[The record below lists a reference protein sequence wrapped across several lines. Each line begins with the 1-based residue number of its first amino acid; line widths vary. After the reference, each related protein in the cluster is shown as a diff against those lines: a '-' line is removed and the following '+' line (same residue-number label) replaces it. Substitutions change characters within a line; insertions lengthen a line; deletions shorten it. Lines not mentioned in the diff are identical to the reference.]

1 MTGTLWGAARRRLL
15 ANPGTRICLGIIVA
29 LAMLAL
35 IGPWLNPN
43 GIETLDWSHVAT
55 DPGMTHAHWFGTDR
69 LGRDLYVRTLQGARV
84 SLLVAFVAGAVSL
97 GIGLVYG
104 AVAGYVGGRVDDVMM
119 RVVEILG
126 GLPLIFFVIFLT
138 VVFGRNQYLLFVSI
152 GAVGWLTLA
161 RIVRGQALSIRR
173 QEYIEAAIASG
184 AGTLRIIRKHVLPN
198 VIGPV
203 IVYATLSVPQIILL
217 ESFLSFLGL
226 GIQEPRA
233 SLGTL
238 IAEGAGEM
246 QAAPWMLLVP
256 GVFLTLLLISLNI
269 FGDRL
274 RDAFETGGHR

>member
-1 MTGTLWGAARRRLL
+1 MASRRVL
-15 ANPGTRICLGIIVA
+15 ANPGARVSLGIIVVLVV
-29 LAMLAL
+29 LAVV
-35 IGPWLNPN
+35 GPWLNPN
-43 GIETLDWSHVAT
+43 RAEALDWSHIAS
-55 DPGMTHAHWFGTDR
+55 DPGVVHAHWFGTDR
-69 LGRDLYVRTLQGARV
+69 LGRDLFVRTLAGARV
-84 SLLVAFVAGAVSL
+84 SMLVGLVASAVSL
-97 GIGLVYG
+97 SLGLTYG
-104 AVAGYVGGRVDDVMM
+104 AIAGYVGGRTDDVMM

-138 VVFGRNQYLLFVSI
+138 VVFGRNEYLLFVSI

-161 RIVRGQALSIRR
+161 RIVRGQTLSIRR

-184 AGTLRIIRKHVLPN
+184 AGTARIIRKHVLPN

-203 IVYATLSVPQIILL
+203 IVYATLTVPQIILL

-226 GIQEPRA
+226 GVREPRA

-246 QAAPWMLLVP
+246 EAAPWILLAP
-256 GVFLTLLLISLNI
+256 GVFLTLLLVCLNI

-274 RDAFETGGHR
+274 RDAFAPGIRR

>member
-1 MTGTLWGAARRRLL
+1 MRGWIPRQVRAVTGTLWGTARRRLL

-84 SLLVAFVAGAVSL
+84 SLLVAFVAGCRESL
-97 GIGLVYG
+97 ASDSCTG

-203 IVYATLSVPQIILL
+203 IVYATFERSPDHPARELPQF
-217 ESFLSFLGL
+217 SRTPASRSPG
-226 GIQEPRA
+226 RA
-233 SLGTL
+233 S
-238 IAEGAGEM
+238 A
-246 QAAPWMLLVP
+246 
-256 GVFLTLLLISLNI
+256 
-269 FGDRL
+269 R
-274 RDAFETGGHR
+274 